1 MFRRTPTLSRL
12 TPAERRIV
20 AAHRTPKQVQDFLRS
35 LPYNW
40 EEEGLRLRTFR
51 GVVRHGE
58 ANCLE
63 AVLAAAAILDQHGY
77 PALVLDIESQDELDH
92 VLFLYWKGGRWGT
105 IGKSRDAGLHGRK
118 PVFRSIRDLVMSY
131 ADPYV
136 DGSGRIVGYGTGN
149 LDEMV
154 RVDWRLEERNVWSVE
169 RALYRI
175 PHRRLAISD
184 RRYERA
190 LRRYLAFRKEHPTQ
204 LATYYAGREAW
215 L

>member
-1 MFRRTPTLSRL
+1 MRSPLSHFTPS
-12 TPAERRIV
+12 ERRV
-20 AAHRTPKQVQDFLRS
+20 VEAHRTPRQVQAWLRS

-40 EEEGLRLRTFR
+40 ELRGKTLRTFR

-63 AVLAAAAILDQHGY
+63 AVLAAAAIMEQHGY
-77 PALVLDIESQDELDH
+77 PPLVLDLESQDRLDH
-92 VLFLYWKGGRWGT
+92 VLFIFRDRTGWGA

-118 PVFRSIRDLVMSY
+118 PVFRSLRDLVMSY

-149 LDEMV
+149 LNDLV
-154 RVDWRLEERNVWSVE
+154 RLDWRLDERNVWSVE

-175 PHRRLAISD
+175 PHRRLFTSD
-184 RRYERA
+184 RRYERM
-190 LRRYLAFRKEHPTQ
+190 LRRYLEFRKAYPTRP
-204 LATYYAGREAW
+204 ATYYGGRESW